1 MSKRKLNSAAALK
14 YSAEE
19 NHAPVVVA
27 SGHGELASRIVSV
40 AEENGIP
47 VYRDDSAATLLTMLQ
62 VGSEIPPQLYQVI
75 ASIYA
80 EVLKTSSKITEKEKD

>member
-40 AEENGIP
+40 AEEMEFPSI
-47 VYRDDSAATLLTMLQ
+47 VMIA
-62 VGSEIPPQLYQVI
+62 PQHC
-75 ASIYA
+75 
-80 EVLKTSSKITEKEKD
+80 